1 MFTTLCHYHRS
12 ETWTML
18 IVRAQYVLL
27 YNYPLWV
34 AGLTLSHA
42 GVSLQ
47 TTTGKPGSTVMQN
60 APSTEGIA
68 HIVGPPHTPLSGLT
82 PIVTPMT
89 VVSQGNQ
96 VTAHIL
102 APSSLAGKMIT
113 TPILKS
119 VAQMPIVNAQYINTT
134 TIVKPVVVVSSPS
147 TSTPQSTTAS
157 STQPSSTTQSTVW
170 QNQKKVKLAWEMAT
184 VDCSRRDYDRS
195 TLHRHVSAV
204 RYHVR
209 RCTGPASGNVD
220 TPERRTIRGGDTD
233 ARILSIVLLFL
244 TSKESFLFF
253 QTSLAFLRVFN
264 LECLCSSKEWN
275 DDDWNYIRERKE
287 GVDDRPLLNLCDCAW
302 YLECSRDI

>member
-1 MFTTLCHYHRS
+1 MFTSFCHYHHHS
-12 ETWTML
+12 ETVNNVNCKSHN
-18 IVRAQYVLL
+18 ISYLL
-27 YNYPLWV
+27 LQLSLWV

-157 STQPSSTTQSTVW
+157 STQPSSTTQSTV
-170 QNQKKVKLAWEMAT
+170 
-184 VDCSRRDYDRS
+184 
-195 TLHRHVSAV
+195 
-204 RYHVR
+204 
-209 RCTGPASGNVD
+209 
-220 TPERRTIRGGDTD
+220 
-233 ARILSIVLLFL
+233 
-244 TSKESFLFF
+244 
-253 QTSLAFLRVFN
+253 
-264 LECLCSSKEWN
+264 
-275 DDDWNYIRERKE
+275 
-287 GVDDRPLLNLCDCAW
+287 
-302 YLECSRDI
+302 

>member
-1 MFTTLCHYHRS
+1 MEIVLYIHNGSKFFVITRIFIPHNDLKDKIY
-12 ETWTML
+12 L
-18 IVRAQYVLL
+18 IVQL
-27 YNYPLWV
+27 PIWV
-34 AGLTLSHA
+34 AGLTLSHT

-68 HIVGPPHTPLSGLT
+68 HIVGPHTPLSGLT

-134 TIVKPVVVVSSPS
+134 TLVKPVVVVSSPS

-157 STQPSSTTQSTVW
+157 STQPSSTTHSTVW
-170 QNQKKVKLAWEMAT
+170 QNQKKVKLAWETAS
-184 VDCSRRDYDRS
+184 VLCIEARNCGDYGIS
-195 TLHRHVSAV
+195 VQM
-204 RYHVR
+204 
-209 RCTGPASGNVD
+209 
-220 TPERRTIRGGDTD
+220 
-233 ARILSIVLLFL
+233 SICFV
-244 TSKESFLFF
+244 
-253 QTSLAFLRVFN
+253 
-264 LECLCSSKEWN
+264 
-275 DDDWNYIRERKE
+275 I
-287 GVDDRPLLNLCDCAW
+287 
-302 YLECSRDI
+302 I

>member
-1 MFTTLCHYHRS
+1 MLSYIFNNIVHDIFHGENGIYFHNIFKEDEIC
-12 ETWTML
+12 L
-18 IVRAQYVLL
+18 IVQL
-27 YNYPLWV
+27 PLWV
-34 AGLTLSHA
+34 AGLTLSHT

-68 HIVGPPHTPLSGLT
+68 HIVGPHTPLSGLT

-134 TIVKPVVVVSSPS
+134 TLVKPVVVVSSPS

-157 STQPSSTTQSTVW
+157 SSTQPSSTTHSTVW
-170 QNQKKVKLAWEMAT
+170 QNQKKVKLAWEMAS
-184 VDCSRRDYDRS
+184 VLCIEARNCGDCGISVQMSMFCYYLTRLACIGSTAIHDRYNVLIMGDVKMADRISR
-195 TLHRHVSAV
+195 
-204 RYHVR
+204 
-209 RCTGPASGNVD
+209 N
-220 TPERRTIRGGDTD
+220 
-233 ARILSIVLLFL
+233 
-244 TSKESFLFF
+244 
-253 QTSLAFLRVFN
+253 
-264 LECLCSSKEWN
+264 
-275 DDDWNYIRERKE
+275 
-287 GVDDRPLLNLCDCAW
+287 
-302 YLECSRDI
+302 

>member
-1 MFTTLCHYHRS
+1 MSAGDSNYSLISVRFGRKKTTYL
-12 ETWTML
+12 TVQL
-18 IVRAQYVLL
+18 
-27 YNYPLWV
+27 PLWV

-68 HIVGPPHTPLSGLT
+68 HIVGPHTPLSGLT

-134 TIVKPVVVVSSPS
+134 TLVKPVVVVSSPS

-157 STQPSSTTQSTVW
+157 STQPSSTTHSTV
-170 QNQKKVKLAWEMAT
+170 
-184 VDCSRRDYDRS
+184 
-195 TLHRHVSAV
+195 
-204 RYHVR
+204 
-209 RCTGPASGNVD
+209 
-220 TPERRTIRGGDTD
+220 
-233 ARILSIVLLFL
+233 
-244 TSKESFLFF
+244 
-253 QTSLAFLRVFN
+253 
-264 LECLCSSKEWN
+264 
-275 DDDWNYIRERKE
+275 
-287 GVDDRPLLNLCDCAW
+287 
-302 YLECSRDI
+302 